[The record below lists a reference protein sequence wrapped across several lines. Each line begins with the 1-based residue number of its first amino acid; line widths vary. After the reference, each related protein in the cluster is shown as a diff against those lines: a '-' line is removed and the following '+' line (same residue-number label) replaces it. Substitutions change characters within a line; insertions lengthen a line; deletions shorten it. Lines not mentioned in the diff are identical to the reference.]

1 MKHNESFYAL
11 KYTVQMQRINK
22 IGETREEKKN
32 THAEQTLLIA
42 SLVMQSRSDN
52 ITNNKM
58 YITSKQ

>member
-1 MKHNESFYAL
+1 MVYETCPIALGGRETDIENEND
-11 KYTVQMQRINK
+11 KK
-22 IGETREEKKN
+22 DEEA
-32 THAEQTLLIA
+32 TTLLIA

>member
-1 MKHNESFYAL
+1 MVYETCPIAL
-11 KYTVQMQRINK
+11 GGRE
-22 IGETREEKKN
+22 GEKQTLKTKTIKKDEEA
-32 THAEQTLLIA
+32 TTLLIA